1 MIASV
6 PNQCNWGIKPLDNL
20 EITWEQK
27 HTHYVLCRKI
37 LDVNMSI
44 TLYWIMKTYDEILGT
59 EECKKDR
66 ERRAIWAQTFTKY
79 YIKLTDDWREISCMK
94 EFRYVKFINSFS
106 QLRRYLFSNLYSK
119 TLS

>member
-1 MIASV
+1 MIALV
-6 PNQCNWGIKPLDNL
+6 PNQCNWSIKPLDNL

-59 EECKKDR
+59 EECKKDIER
-66 ERRAIWAQTFTKY
+66 EGQFELKLLQNITSSWQMIEERLVVWRNLDTLIYQFIFS
-79 YIKLTDDWREISCMK
+79 IKKI
-94 EFRYVKFINSFS
+94 FIFK
-106 QLRRYLFSNLYSK
+106 LIF
-119 TLS
+119 

>member
-1 MIASV
+1 MIASA

-27 HTHYVLCRKI
+27 HMHYIVCRKI

-59 EECKKDR
+59 EKCKKER
-66 ERRAIWAQTFTKY
+66 EREGQFELKLLENITSSWQMIEERLVVWRNSDTLIYQIIFW
-79 YIKLTDDWREISCMK
+79 IKNMIN
-94 EFRYVKFINSFS
+94 VKLIF
-106 QLRRYLFSNLYSK
+106 
-119 TLS
+119 